1 MRRVWPKTWDIAES
15 RYKNA
20 EKLVS
25 HFVPLAQGDIDLY
38 PRNNNNGEGLSQL
51 LANLNYYVGV
61 LGEIHSITEELKIWT
76 DKRYEVEK
84 GIEKYRLVKEEK
96 MAIGLA
102 DGGKYNKV
110 ANYLD
115 IMAACVGIDKRVQ
128 NTRASAR
135 DTTEAIRSRIG
146 QLRGQARSA

>member
-1 MRRVWPKTWDIAES
+1 MRRVWPKTWDIAEA
-15 RYKNA
+15 RYNSV

-25 HFVPLAQGDIDLY
+25 HFVPLAQADIDLY

-84 GIEKYRLVKEEK
+84 GMEKYRLVKEEK

-110 ANYLD
+110 GSYLD
-115 IMAACVGIDKRVQ
+115 IMAACAGIDKRVQ
-128 NTRASAR
+128 NARASAR

-146 QLRGQARSA
+146 QLRGQARSV